1 MYLYFELST
10 MSKVI
15 YQELI
20 NYFGSQVATGKAIG
34 VSQPTVCGYV
44 TDRWNMTPIVA
55 MRAEVAT
62 KGKFKAVDLC
72 PALKTVV
79 LG

>member
-1 MYLYFELST
+1 
-10 MSKVI
+10 MSKTI

-20 NYFGSQVATGKAIG
+20 NYFGSQLATGKAIG

-44 TDRWNMTPIVA
+44 TERWNMTPIVA
-55 MRAEVAT
+55 MRAEAAT

-72 PALKTVV
+72 PAFRKINEQYSKVSS
-79 LG
+79 